1 MFLFSIF
8 YKNETALVLILLVI
22 VTDIMLSDFEFNWSW
37 HVEKLQKKMLLQ
49 GVQGQIFMFQ
59 FALKDRNMQ
68 ARFGLKVF
76 WES

>member
-37 HVEKLQKKMLLQ
+37 HVKKLQKKMLL
-49 GVQGQIFMFQ
+49 FDTSFFQ
-59 FALKDRNMQ
+59 CHTDLILKYI
-68 ARFGLKVF
+68 LIKC
-76 WES
+76 